1 MWFLAIVVGIV
12 IVIAAGFLAG
22 RARRAGH
29 PALGGFAES
38 THLPVLGASIF
49 ITLGLAHHDSA
60 WTLAW
65 LVLACATGIVIVIVA
80 GFLAGRARRA
90 GHPAL
95 GGFTEWA
102 SFPVSV
108 AFLWVAL
115 GLALRGVNWTTLA
128 VFLLVYASCAVGRI
142 LRHRRDN
149 A

>member
-1 MWFLAIVVGIV
+1 MWFLAIVAGIV
-12 IVIAAGFLAG
+12 IVIVAGFLAG

-49 ITLGLAHHDSA
+49 IALGLAHHDAA
-60 WTLAW
+60 WTLNW
-65 LVLACATGIVIVIVA
+65 LLLAYAAGIVIVSAA
-80 GFLAGRARRA
+80 GSLAGRARRA

-108 AFLWVAL
+108 AFIWVAL
-115 GLALRGVNWTTLA
+115 GLALHGVNWAILA
-128 VFLLVYASCAVGRI
+128 VLLLGYAACAVGRI
-142 LRHRRDN
+142 LRHDRNN